1 MLLFNTPDPSQSQ
14 LKSQHEINR
23 LGHDHRQVTLQPDTG
38 RPPIELGLM
47 VVRKELAACAS
58 HSKPFASVS
67 LLKLSSQAS
76 SVAQLHTD
84 AQDVALSS
92 MSDPI
97 SATTS
102 CDRPSAV
109 SSYHQLQARCDVL
122 LGSLPYA
129 DNGAAQNAALLLAR
143 ANRELRVQ
151 IALLQAQLSP
161 PTTQRPSPRASQLT
175 LRERAALAEC
185 ESPPPTALLPPVVA
199 VDAAEASELL
209 ASLCES
215 AGHKLGPA
223 AAALPLH
230 AVRTPPPPACAPGSS
245 GADGVVPIPMP
256 SFRRPQGFRKELGAS
271 VRARVER
278 RLGGGT
284 RGGGGSEKS
293 PTSSLSP
300 SSPEPS
306 GRHSLTHSR
315 GKSPAGVG
323 TDAAWWM
330 DWVANGG
337 GGRGSGG
344 GGGSGG
350 DAGASPGGDRLG
362 RLGGLDRLGGGSAP
376 SPPQGAGAEAV
387 DWLEG
392 ERWELAC
399 RVVGGAWPDDPMPAA
414 VEAEALPESSL
425 ETIALGH
432 LPAPCIAALAAAGL
446 KKSSALAPHASPASL
461 RAALHALA
469 APAAT
474 AATAAT
480 AAAAAAAAAG
490 DERGATTSG
499 VRSSCGGLSSVSAS
513 AEAAAA
519 ARFSTMSSS
528 SAARRGSDTG
538 GSFRSS
544 WNSRATS
551 PRSSGTSLHGSSHN
565 KRGSAAHE
573 GSSPPRLGRGYSMLR
588 STSEEDLSS
597 DLAGRFDFDEPDLP
611 GENIVYSSAADDAGL
626 GGAQQAQ
633 GWEAGREV
641 RCATLHKLVQVLT
654 HHEKL
659 DAPFAKAFMLTFHS
673 FTSPLQ
679 LLQLLQAHTPRSIRV
694 GQYGPAY

>member
-1 MLLFNTPDPSQSQ
+1 MSL
-14 LKSQHEINR
+14 
-23 LGHDHRQVTLQPDTG
+23 
-38 RPPIELGLM
+38 
-47 VVRKELAACAS
+47 
-58 HSKPFASVS
+58 HSPTSVN
-67 LLKLSSQAS
+67 LLKPSMQAS
-76 SVAQLHTD
+76 SVALLHAD
-84 AQDVALSS
+84 ARGMALDS
-92 MSDPI
+92 I
-97 SATTS
+97 SAQNSTTS

-109 SSYHQLQARCDVL
+109 SSYHQLQASCDVL

-129 DNGAAQNAALLLAR
+129 DNGAAAQNAALLLAR

-151 IALLQAQLSP
+151 ITLLQAQLSP
-161 PTTQRPSPRASQLT
+161 PTAQRPSPRASQLT

-185 ESPPPTALLPPVVA
+185 EPPPSTALLPPVAA
-199 VDAAEASELL
+199 VGAAEALELL

-230 AVRTPPPPACAPGSS
+230 AVRAPLPPACVPGSN
-245 GADGVVPIPMP
+245 GADSAVPVPT
-256 SFRRPQGFRKELGAS
+256 SAGRRPQGFRKELGAS

-278 RLGGGT
+278 RLGGGVK
-284 RGGGGSEKS
+284 GGGGSDKS

-300 SSPEPS
+300 SSPDPS
-306 GRHSLTHSR
+306 GRHSLTYSR
-315 GKSPAGVG
+315 GGKSPAGVG

-337 GGRGSGG
+337 GGSGSGG

-362 RLGGLDRLGGGSAP
+362 ELGGLGGLNRLGERSTP
-376 SPPQGAGAEAV
+376 SPPQGSGAEAI

-392 ERWELAC
+392 ERWERAC
-399 RVVGGAWPDDPMPAA
+399 RVVGGAWPDDLMPAA
-414 VEAEALPESSL
+414 VKAEVVAESPL

-474 AATAAT
+474 AATAA
-480 AAAAAAAAAG
+480 AAAAAAAAD
-490 DERGATTSG
+490 DEKGAAPSG

-538 GSFRSS
+538 GSLRSS

-551 PRSSGTSLHGSSHN
+551 PRSSGTSLHGSFHN
-565 KRGSAAHE
+565 KNGSAAHE

-611 GENIVYSSAADDAGL
+611 GENIIYSSAADDAGL

-659 DAPFAKAFMLTFHS
+659 DAPFVKAFMLTFHS

-679 LLQLLQAHTPRSIRV
+679 LLQLLQAHTALSSIV
-694 GQYGPAY
+694 GHNQGLLPVAQ